1 MKSTLTMPKKGD
13 VPVAGKEKKRSRFH
27 LWRMLLFVGLIGGL
41 SFGGFQ
47 LPGISDTG
55 AVSNA
60 IVAEAASVTNYVAKT
75 GLNVR
80 EQASAKSARIGALS
94 KGDTVQVYSISNGWA
109 EIEYD
114 GSTAYVASKYLSK
127 PGSASSSGSG
137 SASAAST
144 AKKSISSA
152 KESTSSGSGD
162 SMVWLS
168 ATGSKYHS
176 RNDCGRMNPSK
187 ARQVKRSEAIAEGY
201 EACKKCW

>member
-1 MKSTLTMPKKGD
+1 MKSTLVMSKKGD
-13 VPVAGKEKKRSRFH
+13 VPVAGKERKCSRFH

-41 SFGGFQ
+41 SLGSFQ
-47 LPGISDTG
+47 LPGISD
-55 AVSNA
+55 ASAFPNA

-137 SASAAST
+137 SSST
-144 AKKSISSA
+144 ASSA
-152 KESTSSGSGD
+152 KKNSTSSGSGD

>member
-13 VPVAGKEKKRSRFH
+13 VPVAGKERKRSRFH

-41 SFGGFQ
+41 SFGSFQ
-47 LPGISDTG
+47 LPSISDTG
-55 AVSNA
+55 AFTNA

-127 PGSASSSGSG
+127 PGSTSSSGSG
-137 SASAAST
+137 SISAASS
-144 AKKSISSA
+144 AKKN
-152 KESTSSGSGD
+152 STSSGYGD

>member
-1 MKSTLTMPKKGD
+1 MSKKGD
-13 VPVAGKEKKRSRFH
+13 VPVAGKERKRSRFH

-41 SFGGFQ
+41 SLGSFQ
-47 LPGISDTG
+47 LPGISD
-55 AVSNA
+55 ASAFPNA

-80 EQASAKSARIGALS
+80 EQASAKSAKIGALS

-127 PGSASSSGSG
+127 PGSAS
-137 SASAAST
+137 AAST

-152 KESTSSGSGD
+152 KEGTSSGSGD

>member
-1 MKSTLTMPKKGD
+1 MHSEHEAAITEIAVAKFSLRKALRTKDENEWHILLYNITNIRKCDHFSEFKKG
-13 VPVAGKEKKRSRFH
+13 
-27 LWRMLLFVGLIGGL
+27 
-41 SFGGFQ
+41 
-47 LPGISDTG
+47 
-55 AVSNA
+55 
-60 IVAEAASVTNYVAKT
+60 
-75 GLNVR
+75 
-80 EQASAKSARIGALS
+80 
-94 KGDTVQVYSISNGWA
+94 

-127 PGSASSSGSG
+127 PGSAS
-137 SASAAST
+137 AAST

-152 KESTSSGSGD
+152 KEGTSSGSGD

>member
-1 MKSTLTMPKKGD
+1 MKSTLTMSKKGD
-13 VPVAGKEKKRSRFH
+13 VPAAGKERKRSRFH
-27 LWRMLLFVGLIGGL
+27 LWRMFLFIGLIGGL
-41 SFGGFQ
+41 SFGSFQ

-55 AVSNA
+55 AFPNA

-80 EQASAKSARIGALS
+80 EQAGAKSARIGSLS

-127 PGSASSSGSG
+127 PGNASSSASG
-137 SASAAST
+137 SSSVTTSVKKST
-144 AKKSISSA
+144 YSAKKSA
-152 KESTSSGSGD
+152 SSGSGD

-176 RNDCGRMNPSK
+176 RNDCGRMNPSR
-187 ARQVKRSEAIAEGY
+187 ARQVTKSEAIAEGY
-201 EACKKCW
+201 DACKKCW